1 MNRTDRLYAL
11 VEELRAVAPRP
22 RSARWL
28 ADRFEVSSR
37 TIERDLSALQQ
48 SGVPIWA
55 EPGRTGGYCLDASH
69 TLAPLG
75 FTVDEA
81 LAVSISLEMLA
92 TSPFREA
99 ASSALRK
106 VVAVMNDR
114 HLAETE
120 ELSARVHLL
129 TDGPVA
135 ESSEERAPELV
146 PELASALRT
155 GQVLRISYADKN
167 GARSTREIEPM
178 GWVGRGQHW
187 YLVAWCRDREA
198 IRAFRGDR
206 IARAEPTGETPA
218 RRTLNASDLD
228 ISFGELRSITT
239 SEKTTSQ
246 TTSRT
251 SS

>member
-55 EPGRTGGYCLDASH
+55 ESGRTGGYCLDASH

-81 LAVSISLEMLA
+81 LAVSISLETLA

-135 ESSEERAPELV
+135 ESSEERAPEL
-146 PELASALRT
+146 ASALRT

-187 YLVAWCRDREA
+187 YLIAWCRDREA